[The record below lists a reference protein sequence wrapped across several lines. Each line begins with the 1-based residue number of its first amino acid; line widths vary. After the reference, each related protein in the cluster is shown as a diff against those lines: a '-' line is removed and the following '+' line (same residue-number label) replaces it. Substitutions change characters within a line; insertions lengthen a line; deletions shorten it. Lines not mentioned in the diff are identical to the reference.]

1 MLTQVAINSRQAD
14 NASPQLHLVESM
26 VVALMW
32 MVAALTCRCRPLEK
46 SAHLIV
52 CTSFLL
58 LGAAQASEAPF
69 VATATMVPSDGDPS
83 TRMTHFGGSGVEAT
97 TPFREREGSVLCIF
111 TLLRGGTSD
120 SPCAIFEQSRECLR
134 EAIPSGID
142 YEQIAFHKGH
152 MASDVQL
159 RLSSTL

>member
-1 MLTQVAINSRQAD
+1 MDWRIVGISYGQPTFAWLSSTSVSCPTRVSPACYINAICSASSHVLTQVAINSRQAD

-97 TPFREREGSVLCIF
+97 TPFRERRICAMHLH
-111 TLLRGGTSD
+111 TLAWR
-120 SPCAIFEQSRECLR
+120 
-134 EAIPSGID
+134 
-142 YEQIAFHKGH
+142 
-152 MASDVQL
+152 DV
-159 RLSSTL
+159 